1 MTFVPLLGQSLQ
13 DLKDWAVDHQQPPYR
28 GQQIH
33 DWIYSKGIR
42 SLQDISVLPKSWRAE
57 MQDYPVGRSHIAE
70 QFVSRDGTVKVLLA
84 LADGQM
90 IEAVGIPSD
99 KRLTVC
105 VSSQVGCPMACD
117 FCATGKGGYRR
128 NLEVHEILDQVLT
141 IQEIFQQ
148 RVSHI
153 VFMGMGEPLLNRQTV
168 VQSILRLNQDI
179 GIGQRHMTLSTVGV
193 PHQIE
198 QLAQE
203 NLQVTLAVSL
213 HAPTQALRE
222 QLIPSARH
230 YSLTQLL
237 QDCQIYMQLTG
248 RRISFEYTLLGGV
261 NDQSQHAHALADLFL
276 PESRFHP
283 HVNLI
288 PYNPIVGADY
298 QRPQPDAIRRFTVI
312 LKSREITVSIRQTRG
327 LDQDAA
333 CGQLRGSFLAK
344 QQVNRLQK
352 FEAVC
357 PEDF

>member
-13 DLKDWAVDHQQPPYR
+13 DLKNWAVDRQQPAYR

-33 DWIYSKGIR
+33 DWIYNKGVR
-42 SLQDISVLPKSWRAE
+42 SLQDISVLPKAWRTE
-57 MQDYPVGRSHIAE
+57 IQDYPIGRSHIAE
-70 QFVSRDGTVKVLLA
+70 QFVSVDGTVKVLLR
-84 LADGQM
+84 LADDHM
-90 IEAVGIPSD
+90 IETVGIPAD

-128 NLEVHEILDQVLT
+128 NLDIHEILDQVLT
-141 IQEIFQQ
+141 IQGIFQQ

-153 VFMGMGEPLLNRQTV
+153 VFMGMGEPLLNRQAV

-230 YSLTQLL
+230 YALTQLL
-237 QDCQIYMQLTG
+237 QDCQKYRQLTG
-248 RRISFEYTLLGGV
+248 RRISFEYTLLGGI
-261 NDQSQHAHALADLFL
+261 NDQPHHAHALADLL
-276 PESRFHP
+276 LAEANFHP

-298 QRPQPDAIRRFTVI
+298 QRPQPDAIRRFTAL
-312 LKSREITVSIRQTRG
+312 LKSREITVSLRQTRG
-327 LDQDAA
+327 LDQEAA
-333 CGQLRGSFLAK
+333 CGQLRGSFLARQPMTPFAK
-344 QQVNRLQK
+344 I
-352 FEAVC
+352 
-357 PEDF
+357 